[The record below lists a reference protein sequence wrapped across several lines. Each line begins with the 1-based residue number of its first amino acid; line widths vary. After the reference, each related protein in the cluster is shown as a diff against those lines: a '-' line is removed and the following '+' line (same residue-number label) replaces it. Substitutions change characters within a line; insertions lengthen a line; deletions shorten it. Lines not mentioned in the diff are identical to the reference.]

1 MGNEAFQI
9 RNDYHADNVLE
20 EISRLKKEI
29 RQKEE
34 LAEKRIQQIE
44 QWKKSEV
51 EKLEGRI
58 NWLTDALESY
68 FRKLRESNPKLKT
81 HSLPFGKLQIRKQQP
96 KWKYDDNK
104 LLESVKKTLPEVIK
118 IKEEVDKI
126 ELKKRVKLVNNT
138 PINPDTGEV
147 IEGIVIEER
156 PEKFSIKVEGA
167 E

>member
-68 FRKLRESNPKLKT
+68 FRKLREKDPKLKT
-81 HSLPFGKLQIRKQQP
+81 HSLPFGKLQMRKQRP
-96 KWKYDDNK
+96 KWKYDDDK
-104 LLESVKKTLPEVIK
+104 LLKSVKRVIPEVIRV
-118 IKEEVDKI
+118 KEEVDKI
-126 ELKKRVKLVNNT
+126 ELKNRVKIVNNT

-156 PEKFSIKVEGA
+156 PERFSIKVEGV

>member
-1 MGNEAFQI
+1 MSNEAFQI

-96 KWKYDDNK
+96 KWKYDDDK
-104 LLESVKKTLPEVIK
+104 LLKSVKRVMPEAIRV
-118 IKEEVDKI
+118 KEEVDKI
-126 ELKKRVKLVNNT
+126 ELKKRVKIVNNI

-156 PEKFSIKVEGA
+156 PEEFSIKVEG

>member
-44 QWKKSEV
+44 QWKKSAV
-51 EKLEGRI
+51 SALEGRI

-68 FRKLRESNPKLKT
+68 FRKLREKDPKLKT
-81 HSLPFGKLQIRKQQP
+81 HSLPFGKLQMRKQRP
-96 KWKYDDNK
+96 KWKYDDDK
-104 LLESVKKTLPEVIK
+104 LLKSVKRVIPEVIRV
-118 IKEEVDKI
+118 KEEVDKI
-126 ELKKRVKLVNNT
+126 ELKNRVKIVNNT
-138 PINPDTGEV
+138 PINPDTGEI

>member
-96 KWKYDDNK
+96 KWKYDDDK
-104 LLESVKKTLPEVIK
+104 LLKSVKRVMPEAIRV
-118 IKEEVDKI
+118 KEEVDKI
-126 ELKKRVKLVNNT
+126 ELKKRVKIVNNI

-156 PEKFSIKVEGA
+156 PEKFCIKVE
-167 E
+167 EE